1 MYIFLYI
8 IISFRLFKKE
18 FNLSFMKVKK
28 AFHWNVNI
36 KKKYNIIY
44 ADPPWKYGTDVS
56 RHYPTVPIKD
66 IYTFPIEKIADE
78 NCALF
83 LWVTFPIL
91 PEALETVRK
100 WGFRY
105 VTVAFN
111 WIKTNKRKGT
121 PFIGMGNW
129 TRANAEICVLGFK
142 GKLQRKSNR
151 VSQIVLSP
159 LREHSRKPDEIRD
172 KIVDLLGDLPRI
184 ELFARQTA
192 QGWDC
197 WGNQTK
203 KFNQGGLHG
212 KSN

>member
-1 MYIFLYI
+1 M
-8 IISFRLFKKE
+8 LFKKASGA
-18 FNLSFMKVKK
+18 FLMKNRKVFQWKMSL
-28 AFHWNVNI
+28 
-36 KKKYNIIY
+36 KKKYQIIY

-56 RHYPTVPIKD
+56 RHYPTVPIRD
-66 IYTFPIEKIADE
+66 IYNFPINKIADE

-91 PEALETVRK
+91 PEALETVKK

-105 VTVAFN
+105 VSVAFN
-111 WIKTNKRKGT
+111 WVKINKRKGT

-129 TRANAEICVLGFK
+129 TRANAEICVLGIR
-142 GKLQRKSNR
+142 GKLQRKSNK
-151 VSQIVLSP
+151 VSQIVFSP

-172 KIVDLLGDLPRI
+172 KIVDLMGDLPRI

-197 WGNQTK
+197 WGNQTD
-203 KFNQGGLHG
+203 KFSEVKNG
-212 KSN
+212 

>member
-1 MYIFLYI
+1 M
-8 IISFRLFKKE
+8 KAEKE
-18 FNLSFMKVKK
+18 FAWNL
-28 AFHWNVNI
+28 NL
-36 KKKYNIIY
+36 KKKYSIIY

-56 RHYPTVPIKD
+56 KHYDCVPID
-66 IYTFPIEKIADE
+66 EIYKFPIDKIASE

-121 PFIGMGNW
+121 PFMGMGNW
-129 TRANAEICVLGFK
+129 TRANAEICVFGVR
-142 GKLQRKSNR
+142 GKLKRKSNK

-172 KIVDLLGDLPRI
+172 KIVDLMGDLPRI
-184 ELFARQTA
+184 ELFARQKVN
-192 QGWDC
+192 GWDS
-197 WGNQTK
+197 WGNETNKFSKEK
-203 KFNQGGLHG
+203 KHG
-212 KSN
+212 KL